1 MAVWV
6 YAEVSN
12 DGPKPSAL
20 ELLTKARAL
29 GGDVAAV
36 SLGPGA
42 TASANE
48 LGEHGAGT
56 VYASDDEAY
65 EDGLGRPQAFALE
78 ALAREHSPDVI
89 LFSTSYDARDVAG
102 RLQARL
108 GTTLMSNATDV
119 IAPDTAQTQIVRRAV
134 PAARRQ
140 DAAQAQI
147 FGGSR
152 IVDVALEG
160 ATPRL
165 VLVRPKSF
173 VPERVGGNA
182 NVVPVDVQIPDDLRA
197 AKRVERHEEGVAG
210 PKLEDAKVVIAGGRG
225 LQDPSNFR
233 LLEDLA
239 EVIGDAAV
247 GASRAVVDAGW
258 VPYSYQI
265 GQTGKAVRPEV
276 YIAVGISGATQHVV
290 GMKAS
295 KRIIAVNRD
304 GDAPIFRL
312 ADVGIVGDALTVVPK
327 LIEAINSRRG
337 SGG

>member
-1 MAVWV
+1 MMWV
-6 YAEVSN
+6 YAEVTN

-20 ELLTKARAL
+20 ELLAKARAL
-29 GGDVAAV
+29 GGDVAAI

-48 LGEHGAGT
+48 LGEHGAAT

-65 EDGLGRPQAFALE
+65 DDGLGRPQAFALE

-119 IAPDTAQTQIVRRAV
+119 PGD
-134 PAARRQ
+134 

-152 IVDVALEG
+152 IIDVALEG

-173 VPERVGGNA
+173 VPERVGGRA
-182 NVVPVDVQIPDDLRA
+182 NVVPVDVQIPD
-197 AKRVERHEEGVAG
+197 GG
-210 PKLEDAKVVIAGGRG
+210 PGGSTVSEANVVRT
-225 LQDPSNFR
+225 LVST
-233 LLEDLA
+233 L
-239 EVIGDAAV
+239 
-247 GASRAVVDAGW
+247 
-258 VPYSYQI
+258 
-265 GQTGKAVRPEV
+265 
-276 YIAVGISGATQHVV
+276 
-290 GMKAS
+290 
-295 KRIIAVNRD
+295 
-304 GDAPIFRL
+304 
-312 ADVGIVGDALTVVPK
+312 
-327 LIEAINSRRG
+327 
-337 SGG
+337 